1 MLQDA
6 RARHDILSHAYSE
19 LQAEYLKLK
28 ASSSPS
34 PASLGLDPMHQQHT
48 ARHHA
53 HHQQLSSSMA
63 APYGTIPGST
73 ADLGGAFVGAAS
85 MGVLHAGND
94 LDAYLYPDVGS
105 YAL

>member
-1 MLQDA
+1 MLHDA
-6 RARHDILSHAYSE
+6 RARHDILSQAYSE

-34 PASLGLDPMHQQHT
+34 PASLGLDPMHQQH
-48 ARHHA
+48 A
-53 HHQQLSSSMA
+53 HHQHQQQLSSSMA

-73 ADLGGAFVGAAS
+73 ADLGGAFVSAAS